1 MKLLT
6 LGVITII
13 LTISTWLW
21 QNSQVV
27 AQIYQLQH
35 LQDRSTNLKK
45 DNEQLAILDRKE
57 NTLFNLEKQ
66 VQSLNLEKVEMV
78 SFIQSPGTTV
88 VTR

>member
-13 LTISTWLW
+13 LTISAWLW
-21 QNSQVV
+21 QNGQVV
-27 AQIYQLQH
+27 AQTYQLQH
-35 LQDRSTNLKK
+35 LQNRSTDLKK